1 VRRDGSDGTSSLS
14 SVFLLDDLGTLWL
27 PEAVQFTN
35 LARCERRRHRRGAI
49 RLIRHIR
56 SIRPPFVC
64 GAGPLG
70 CGIYD
75 GGGVRMH
82 RDRADPPDPS
92 PTGLTGQRNEPGS
105 WFNGLRDAWASRG
118 RSPKTRETVRR
129 HRSRLRARNKS
140 ATIGEIDVRNPRQV
154 FAVCLAGCDEC
165 SAVRQPRSDAD
176 RSTGLSAPRRP
187 TAGES
192 GGHREAARGSAPTSR
207 ARVPPRTSA

>member
-1 VRRDGSDGTSSLS
+1 MRNDGSDGTSGLS
-14 SVFLLDDLGTLWL
+14 SVFLLDDLGTARL

-105 WFNGLRDAWASRG
+105 WFNGLRDARASRG
-118 RSPKTRETVRR
+118 RSPKNTRDRTPPSEPSPRTEQIRDHRR
-129 HRSRLRARNKS
+129 NRCSKS
-140 ATIGEIDVRNPRQV
+140 ASGLC
-154 FAVCLAGCDEC
+154 CL
-165 SAVRQPRSDAD
+165 
-176 RSTGLSAPRRP
+176 
-187 TAGES
+187 S
-192 GGHREAARGSAPTSR
+192 GGLR
-207 ARVPPRTSA
+207 